1 MSLGH
6 QDLARKLLQARQQ
19 LKQAQMLVADL
30 EAQLS
35 ESSTNAERALE
46 DSSTIPGESL
56 TTTFTLDAAEGSKI
70 TQEMR
75 QNELPYRSI
84 VNAIS
89 QGVVLH
95 AADGTIQS
103 CNAAAER
110 ILGLTSDEM
119 RGLTSIDP
127 RWRAVHED
135 GSPFPGE
142 THPAMVTLRTGQ
154 PVSDVVMGVHKPDGT
169 ISWIIVNSQPIF
181 KADGQRL
188 AGIVATF
195 VNITEHKRADEL
207 VWESEA
213 LLAEMSRLTKVGG
226 WKTDVETQEQSW
238 TEEMYR
244 IHELEPT
251 HTPTVSEALEFYA
264 PSSRPII
271 EQAVQRAVEY
281 GEPYDLELEFITA
294 KGNRRWVHTIGRA
307 HQENGK
313 TKTLSGMFQDITER
327 KQAEEA
333 LQASE
338 AKFRLLTEKSV
349 VGKYILQDMELVY
362 VNPSLARLFGYTPQE
377 IVGKLRLRD
386 LVHPDD
392 LPIIAQRF
400 QQRLEGQVE
409 AGSISY
415 RGFRKD
421 GSQIHFEV
429 FGVLIEYQ
437 GKPAVMGTLIDVTER
452 KRAEAA
458 LAEDVRLINDMRL
471 FLQTT
476 LDALPANTVVLD
488 PDGIIINAN
497 ASWIQYAQKNGATSP
512 TYFVGTNYLTVCDTV
527 EGPQSHDAGLAAA
540 GIRAVIAG
548 LQDDFH
554 LEYPCHSPTEKRWFA
569 LQVIPF
575 PEAAPRRVVVTHH
588 NITQHKEAE
597 NALRESEARFRM
609 LIEAAPLGVTFSRAG
624 VTTYVNAQYLQI
636 FGYEHPEEMI
646 GHPIVEFIAPQH
658 REEIADLVRR
668 GYTGESVLNDYESI
682 GLRKDGSQFPFAVWV
697 TLMNFAD
704 GPASV
709 AFLSDISERKKAEE
723 VLREQSQLK
732 IELEKERELNELKTR
747 FVSMVSHDFRTPLA
761 VIKSSAEIL
770 RNYYPRLD
778 EDSRARHFEKI
789 ETQIQR
795 MIALLDDV
803 LTVGRADAR
812 NIPFNPELM
821 DVDLFCRQI
830 VDELNS
836 DPDLKHTIEYVCS
849 TDQKRFAADEKLLL
863 QALTNLLTNAIKYS
877 PEGGIVRL
885 ELSSDSEYMQL
896 RISDQGIGIPQN
908 DLPRLF
914 DPFHR
919 AQNVGT
925 IQGTGLGLAIVKR
938 VVEIHKGTIHVE
950 SQEGVGTTFTVKI
963 PVN

>member
-6 QDLARKLLQARQQ
+6 QDLAWELVKARQQ
-19 LKQAQMLVADL
+19 LKQAQSLVADL

-35 ESSTNAERALE
+35 EYSTNAEQVLE
-46 DSSTIPGESL
+46 DSSAIPGELL
-56 TTTFTLDAAEGSKI
+56 TTRLIRDAAEGSKI
-70 TQEMR
+70 AQGIR

-84 VNAIS
+84 VNIIS
-89 QGVVLH
+89 QGVVIH

-154 PVSDVVMGVHKPDGT
+154 PVSDVIMGVHKPNGT
-169 ISWIIVNSQPIF
+169 ISWILVNSQPIF
-181 KADGQRL
+181 EADGQNL
-188 AGIVATF
+188 SGIVATF
-195 VNITEHKRADEL
+195 VDITEHKRADKL
-207 VWESEA
+207 VWESEV
-213 LLAEMSRLTKVGG
+213 LLAEMSRLTNVGG
-226 WKTDVETQEQSW
+226 WKTDIETQEQSW

-251 HTPTVSEALEFYA
+251 HTPTVSEALAFYSPA
-264 PSSRPII
+264 SRLIL

-327 KQAEEA
+327 KQAKEA

-338 AKFRLLTEKSV
+338 AKFRLLTEKSI
-349 VGKYILQDMELVY
+349 VGKYILQDMELAY
-362 VNPSLARLFGYTPQE
+362 VNPSFARLFGYTPEE
-377 IVGKLRLRD
+377 IVGKLTLRD

-409 AGSISY
+409 AGSICY

-421 GSQIHFEV
+421 GSQIYFEV
-429 FGVLIEYQ
+429 FGVPIEYQ
-437 GKPAVMGTLIDVTER
+437 GKPAVMGTLIDVTQR

-488 PDGIIINAN
+488 SDGTIINAN
-497 ASWIQYAQKNGATSP
+497 ASWIQYAKKNGAASP
-512 TYFVGTNYLTVCDTV
+512 TYFVGTNYLTICDRV

-540 GIRAVIAG
+540 GIRAVIGG

-575 PEAAPRRVVVTHH
+575 PEVAPRRVVVTHH
-588 NITQHKEAE
+588 NITQHKQAE

-609 LIEAAPLGVTFSRAG
+609 LIEAAPLGVTISRAE
-624 VTTYVNAQYLQI
+624 TTSYVNAEFLQI
-636 FGYEHPEEMI
+636 FGYEHPEELI
-646 GHPIVEFIAPQH
+646 GQPIIEHIAPQN
-658 REEIADLVRR
+658 REEISDRVRR
-668 GYTGESVLNDYESI
+668 RYSGESVPNNYETM
-682 GLRKDGSQFPFAVWV
+682 GLRKDGSQFPYAVWV
-697 TLMNFAD
+697 TIMNFAD

-709 AFLSDISERKKAEE
+709 VFVSDISERKKAEE
-723 VLREQSQLK
+723 VLREQSRLK

-747 FVSMVSHDFRTPLA
+747 FVSMVSHDFRTPLT
-761 VIKSSAEIL
+761 VIQSSAELL
-770 RNYYPRLD
+770 RNYYTRLD
-778 EDSRARHFEKI
+778 EEGRASHFEKI

-803 LTVGRADAR
+803 LTIGRADAR
-812 NIPFNPELM
+812 NTPFKPEFM
-821 DVDLFCRQI
+821 DVDLLCRQI

-836 DPDLKHTIEYVCS
+836 DPNLKHTIEYVCS
-849 TDQKRFAADEKLLL
+849 TDQKRFAADEKLLQ
-863 QALTNLLTNAIKYS
+863 QALINLLTNAIKYS
-877 PEGGIVRL
+877 PTGGMIRL
-885 ELSSDSEYMQL
+885 ELSSDSEHVLL
-896 RISDQGIGIPQN
+896 RVSDQGIGIPQK
-908 DLPRLF
+908 DISQLF

-919 AQNVGT
+919 AQNVGN

-938 VVEIHKGTIHVE
+938 VIEIHEGAIHVE